1 MYIHYDLLVKYLQI
15 KQWPSGFRV
24 GFFQEEHFL
33 KKQVIFLFCLIFSQS
48 FFQQSF
54 SQVEVPETYVHYH
67 DREDTGGVLDQRIIL
82 QRTQI
87 LPFFYPLLKSV
98 KRMGM
103 PVRYLIQSLLLLD
116 QVSFVQFKNEDI
128 KGTYNKITNTMRL
141 GDDFLNELSLSPYGE
156 DFIIK
161 PIENLSKVQITTLYH
176 ELWHVL
182 LERHVKRN
190 RPLFFH
196 LYHQQLAQY
205 YKGEIFGGVY
215 QNEAY
220 GVYIDQVI
228 LNYLNHYERFK
239 KSSPEVRQKLRESPD
254 MRRNFFQA
262 NNLPAYGY
270 RYSLF
275 ERAVVFSD
283 VNLSIEDRGL
293 IYQYVF
299 KDEISIHLY
308 ENFKEELFK

>member
-1 MYIHYDLLVKYLQI
+1 M
-15 KQWPSGFRV
+15 
-24 GFFQEEHFL
+24 
-33 KKQVIFLFCLIFSQS
+33 KKQFIFLFCLIFFQS

-67 DREDTGGVLDQRIIL
+67 DREDISDVLGQRIIL

-141 GDDFLNELSLSPYGE
+141 GDGFLNESSLSPNSD

-161 PIENLSKVQITTLYH
+161 PIENLSKVQITTFYH

-182 LERHVKRN
+182 LERHVKRS
-190 RPLFFH
+190 RPLFSP
-196 LYHQQLAQY
+196 YHQQLSQH
-205 YKGEIFGGVY
+205 YKGEILEVFIKMRLM
-215 QNEAY
+215 
-220 GVYIDQVI
+220 VYILI
-228 LNYLNHYERFK
+228 
-239 KSSPEVRQKLRESPD
+239 KL
-254 MRRNFFQA
+254 
-262 NNLPAYGY
+262 Y
-270 RYSLF
+270 
-275 ERAVVFSD
+275 
-283 VNLSIEDRGL
+283 
-293 IYQYVF
+293 
-299 KDEISIHLY
+299 
-308 ENFKEELFK
+308 